1 MNNDVKT
8 LSIAV
13 RIVAGALL
21 AVAILDLPY
30 SYYNFL
36 RITVCGS
43 SIFMIWYFYKFNLP
57 GLSWI
62 FVIPAILFN
71 PFMPIFLDKS
81 TWVSIDI
88 IISGLFFGSLMAV
101 HYERDIE

>member
-8 LSIAV
+8 LSTAV

-36 RITVCGS
+36 RMAVCGS
-43 SIFMIWYFYKFNLP
+43 SIFMIWYFYKA
-57 GLSWI
+57 GLAGLAWV

-88 IISGLFFGSLMAV
+88 IISGLFFGSLVALK
-101 HYERDIE
+101 YEKRY